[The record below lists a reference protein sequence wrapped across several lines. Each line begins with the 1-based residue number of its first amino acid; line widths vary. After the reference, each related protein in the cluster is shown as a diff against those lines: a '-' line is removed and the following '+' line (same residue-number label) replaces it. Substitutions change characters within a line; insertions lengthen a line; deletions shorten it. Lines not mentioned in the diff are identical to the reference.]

1 MIVTKEQ
8 LADIIQ
14 LAKVMI
20 DNHPEEVEGNPS
32 IVKRIKVLSSLKDA
46 SEIEV
51 TNNLNII
58 CNDAAGTMSI
68 ESYSALINDSLKRC
82 EVDETFKEI
91 VDENEDINVPKAVTL
106 ISCYLRY
113 VLTSEVLKLI
123 KR

>member
-32 IVKRIKVLSSLKDA
+32 IVKRIKVLSSLEDV

-51 TNNLNII
+51 TDKLNII
-58 CNDAAGTMSI
+58 CNNACGNLTVEA
-68 ESYSALINDSLKRC
+68 YSALINAARKKYKEDK
-82 EVDETFKEI
+82 TFKNMVDLDDEI
-91 VDENEDINVPKAVTL
+91 NIYKAVTL
-106 ISCYLRY
+106 IGCYLRY